1 MKSNPS
7 FLVTLNLFQGP
18 WPVGA
23 AIAAA
28 MDSDGPWMLKQ
39 VQHDEFKASADA

>member
-1 MKSNPS
+1 MKPKL
-7 FLVTLNLFQGP
+7 FYLVTLNSFQGP

-23 AIAAA
+23 VSAAV

-39 VQHDEFKASADA
+39 VQHDECKASADA